1 MTETALA
8 RFIPRTLNMTLLP
21 DSGFIPV
28 RLRFMQV
35 LIVCGS
41 VTVPLELTKAATP
54 VNFQSGFLR
63 QGQDYDSAAAASVL
77 NQLSV
82 VESLGPGDHW
92 VEIHVNM
99 RYFGQRQ
106 IRFDADPQGNGLLPC
121 LSSELLEQIG
131 VRLDSLADPASLQ
144 VACVALGQLIPD
156 SRVVLD
162 GGKLQL
168 SISIPQ
174 IAMRRDANGR
184 VDPALWD
191 YGINAAFINYQTSA
205 QQTTHRETGTSSSAD
220 LYLNTGINLG
230 SWRLR
235 SNQSVRQDAQGH
247 REWTRAYAYA
257 QRDLPGTHANL
268 TLGETYT
275 GGDVFRSVPIK
286 GGLIK
291 TDQEM
296 LPDSLQGYAP
306 VIRGVAQSRAKL
318 EVLQNGYPIYSTY
331 VSAGPYEI
339 DDLNTAGSGELE
351 IVLTEADG
359 QVRRF
364 TQPYSTISNLLRE
377 GVWKY
382 STALGRFN
390 GAYATEHPWLWQGT
404 LAVGTGWNSTLYGGL
419 MTSDFYHA
427 AALGVS
433 RDMGL
438 LGAMAFDVTRSR
450 ANIDQT
456 GRSSVQG
463 MSYAI
468 KYGKAFTTHTN
479 LRFAGYRYSTEG
491 YRDFDEAVSQR
502 SNDAT
507 FTGSRRS
514 RLETSIHQRIGARSS
529 VGLTLSQQD
538 YWGRDIEQRQFQLN
552 VNTHRAGIT
561 YNFYASQSLSVD
573 SSRGND
579 RQFGLSISM
588 PLDTGH
594 SSNATLDLQSSANRH
609 SQRGSLSGSFYENRV
624 NYHASLSNDD
634 GKQQSA
640 GLAAGYQAPFA
651 SLGAGVTQGNDYRS
665 ASVNVSGALL
675 LHADGIEF
683 GPNLGDT
690 IALIEVPD
698 TPGVGI
704 QNATGVRTNSRG
716 YALMPYLRPY
726 RYNPITLQ
734 TDRLGPEVEIDNAS
748 TQVVPARGAVIKTTF
763 AARKVTRLVINAATD
778 SGKPLPFGAQVS
790 DAQGNILGIAG
801 QGGQI
806 LLSTGM
812 QAQTLDVRWGEK
824 SDPQCRLHIDP
835 AGMPLAKGYRMQDM
849 TCTP

>member
-1 MTETALA
+1 M
-8 RFIPRTLNMTLLP
+8 
-21 DSGFIPV
+21 

-41 VTVPLELTKAATP
+41 VTVVLEPTRAATA
-54 VNFQSGFLR
+54 VNFQPGFLR
-63 QGQDYDSAAAASVL
+63 QGQNYDSAAAASVL
-77 NQLSV
+77 NQLSA
-82 VESLGPGDHW
+82 VESLGPGEHW

-121 LSSELLEQIG
+121 LSPELLEQIG
-131 VRLDSLADPASLQ
+131 VRLGSLADPALLQ

-156 SRVVLD
+156 ARVVLD
-162 GGKLQL
+162 GSRLQL

-235 SNQSVRQDAQGH
+235 SNQSVRQDAQGN

-318 EVLQNGYPIYSTY
+318 EVLRNGYPIYSTY

-364 TQPYSTISNLLRE
+364 TQTYSTMSNLLRE
-377 GVWKY
+377 GAWKY
-382 STALGRFN
+382 SAALGRFN

-419 MTSDFYHA
+419 ITSDFYHA

-433 RDMGL
+433 RDMGT
-438 LGAMAFDVTRSR
+438 LGAMAFDVTRSS
-450 ANIDQT
+450 ASIDQP
-456 GRSSVQG
+456 GQSSAQG

-468 KYGKAFTTHTN
+468 KYGKAFTTQTN

-502 SNDAT
+502 SSDAT

-514 RLETSIHQRIGARSS
+514 RLEALVHQRIGLRSS

-538 YWGRDIEQRQFQLN
+538 YWGSDIEQRQFQFN
-552 VNTHRAGIT
+552 FNTHRAGIT
-561 YNFYASQSLSVD
+561 YNFYASQSLSAAS

-594 SSNATLDLQSSANRH
+594 SSNATFDLRSSANRH
-609 SQRGSLSGSFYENRV
+609 SQRGSLSGSLYENRV

-651 SLGAGVTQGNDYRS
+651 SLGAGVTQGND
-665 ASVNVSGALL
+665 
-675 LHADGIEF
+675 
-683 GPNLGDT
+683 
-690 IALIEVPD
+690 
-698 TPGVGI
+698 
-704 QNATGVRTNSRG
+704 
-716 YALMPYLRPY
+716 
-726 RYNPITLQ
+726 
-734 TDRLGPEVEIDNAS
+734 
-748 TQVVPARGAVIKTTF
+748 
-763 AARKVTRLVINAATD
+763 
-778 SGKPLPFGAQVS
+778 
-790 DAQGNILGIAG
+790 
-801 QGGQI
+801 
-806 LLSTGM
+806 
-812 QAQTLDVRWGEK
+812 
-824 SDPQCRLHIDP
+824 
-835 AGMPLAKGYRMQDM
+835 
-849 TCTP
+849 

>member
-1 MTETALA
+1 
-8 RFIPRTLNMTLLP
+8 MTLLP

-41 VTVPLELTKAATP
+41 VTVVLEPTRAATA
-54 VNFQSGFLR
+54 VNFQPGFLR

-77 NQLSV
+77 NQLSA
-82 VESLGPGDHW
+82 VESLGPGEHW

-121 LSSELLEQIG
+121 LSPELLEQIG
-131 VRLDSLADPASLQ
+131 VRLGSLADPALLQ

-156 SRVVLD
+156 ARVVLD
-162 GGKLQL
+162 GGRLQL

-235 SNQSVRQDAQGH
+235 SNQSVRQDAQGN

-318 EVLQNGYPIYSTY
+318 EVLRNGYPIYSTY

-351 IVLTEADG
+351 ILLTEADG

-364 TQPYSTISNLLRE
+364 TQTYSTMSNLLRE
-377 GVWKY
+377 GAWKY
-382 STALGRFN
+382 SAALGRFN

-419 MTSDFYHA
+419 ITSDFYHA

-433 RDMGL
+433 RDMGT
-438 LGAMAFDVTRSR
+438 LGAMAFDVTRSS
-450 ANIDQT
+450 ASIDQP
-456 GRSSVQG
+456 GQSSAQG

-468 KYGKAFTTHTN
+468 KYGKAFTTQTN

-514 RLETSIHQRIGARSS
+514 RLEASVHQRIGLRSS

-538 YWGRDIEQRQFQLN
+538 YWGSDIEQRQFQFN
-552 VNTHRAGIT
+552 FNTHRAGIT
-561 YNFYASQSLSVD
+561 YNFYASQSLSAAS

-594 SSNATLDLQSSANRH
+594 SSNATFDLQSSANRH
-609 SQRGSLSGSFYENRV
+609 SQRGSLSGSLYENRV

-665 ASVNVSGALL
+665 ASVNASGALL

-726 RYNPITLQ
+726 RHNPITLQ

-763 AARKVTRLVINAATD
+763 AARTVTRLIINATTD
-778 SGKPLPFGAQVS
+778 GGKPLPFGAQVS

-824 SDPQCRLHIDP
+824 SDPQCHLHIDP

-849 TCTP
+849 TCAQ

>member
-1 MTETALA
+1 
-8 RFIPRTLNMTLLP
+8 MTLLP

-41 VTVPLELTKAATP
+41 VTVVLEPTRAATA
-54 VNFQSGFLR
+54 VNFQPGFLR

-77 NQLSV
+77 NQLSA
-82 VESLGPGDHW
+82 VESLGPGEHW

-121 LSSELLEQIG
+121 LSPELLEQIG
-131 VRLDSLADPASLQ
+131 VRLGSLADPALLQ

-156 SRVVLD
+156 ARVVLD
-162 GGKLQL
+162 GGRLQL

-220 LYLNTGINLG
+220 LYLNTGVNLG

-318 EVLQNGYPIYSTY
+318 EVLRNGYPIYSTY

-364 TQPYSTISNLLRE
+364 TQPYSTMSNLLRE
-377 GVWKY
+377 GAWKY
-382 STALGRFN
+382 SAALGRFN

-404 LAVGTGWNSTLYGGL
+404 LAVGAGWNSTLYGGL
-419 MTSDFYHA
+419 ITSDFYHA

-433 RDMGL
+433 RDMGT

-450 ANIDQT
+450 ASIDQ
-456 GRSSVQG
+456 
-463 MSYAI
+463 
-468 KYGKAFTTHTN
+468 
-479 LRFAGYRYSTEG
+479 
-491 YRDFDEAVSQR
+491 
-502 SNDAT
+502 
-507 FTGSRRS
+507 
-514 RLETSIHQRIGARSS
+514 
-529 VGLTLSQQD
+529 
-538 YWGRDIEQRQFQLN
+538 
-552 VNTHRAGIT
+552 
-561 YNFYASQSLSVD
+561 
-573 SSRGND
+573 
-579 RQFGLSISM
+579 
-588 PLDTGH
+588 P
-594 SSNATLDLQSSANRH
+594 
-609 SQRGSLSGSFYENRV
+609 
-624 NYHASLSNDD
+624 
-634 GKQQSA
+634 
-640 GLAAGYQAPFA
+640 
-651 SLGAGVTQGNDYRS
+651 
-665 ASVNVSGALL
+665 
-675 LHADGIEF
+675 
-683 GPNLGDT
+683 
-690 IALIEVPD
+690 
-698 TPGVGI
+698 
-704 QNATGVRTNSRG
+704 
-716 YALMPYLRPY
+716 
-726 RYNPITLQ
+726 
-734 TDRLGPEVEIDNAS
+734 
-748 TQVVPARGAVIKTTF
+748 
-763 AARKVTRLVINAATD
+763 
-778 SGKPLPFGAQVS
+778 
-790 DAQGNILGIAG
+790 
-801 QGGQI
+801 GQI
-806 LLSTGM
+806 GR
-812 QAQTLDVRWGEK
+812 AHV
-824 SDPQCRLHIDP
+824 
-835 AGMPLAKGYRMQDM
+835 
-849 TCTP
+849 

>member
-1 MTETALA
+1 MRQRYRTAG
-8 RFIPRTLNMTLLP
+8 T
-21 DSGFIPV
+21 DQG
-28 RLRFMQV
+28 
-35 LIVCGS
+35 G
-41 VTVPLELTKAATP
+41 TP

-63 QGQDYDSAAAASVL
+63 QGQDYDSEAAASVL

-106 IRFDADPQGNGLLPC
+106 IRFDADPHGNGLLPC
-121 LSSELLEQIG
+121 LSRELLEQIG
-131 VRLDSLADPASLQ
+131 VRLDSLADPALLQ

-156 SRVVLD
+156 ARVVLD
-162 GGKLQL
+162 GGRLQL

-184 VDPALWD
+184 VEPALWD

-275 GGDVFRSVPIK
+275 GGDVFRSMPIK

-364 TQPYSTISNLLRE
+364 TQPYSTMSNLLRE

-382 STALGRFN
+382 SAALGRFN

-433 RDMGL
+433 RDMGV

-450 ANIDQT
+450 ASIDQP
-456 GRSSVQG
+456 GQSSVQG

-502 SNDAT
+502 SDDDT

-514 RLETSIHQRIGARSS
+514 RLEASVHQRIGARSS

-538 YWGRDIEQRQFQLN
+538 YWGSDIEQRQFQFN
-552 VNTHRAGIT
+552 FNTHRAGIT
-561 YNFYASQSLSVD
+561 YNFYASQSLSVA
-573 SSRGND
+573 SNRGND

-594 SSNATLDLQSSANRH
+594 SSNATFDLQNSANRH
-609 SQRGSLSGSFYENRV
+609 SQRGSLSGSLYENRV

-640 GLAAGYQAPFA
+640 SLAAGYQAPFA

-665 ASVNVSGALL
+665 TSVNASGALL

-690 IALIEVPD
+690 IALVEVPD

-726 RYNPITLQ
+726 RYNPIALQ
-734 TDRLGPEVEIDNAS
+734 TDQLGPEVEIDNAS
-748 TQVVPARGAVIKTTF
+748 TQVVPARGGDQDHLRCAHGDTPGHQCDHSKWQ
-763 AARKVTRLVINAATD
+763 AAAIWRPGQRR
-778 SGKPLPFGAQVS
+778 
-790 DAQGNILGIAG
+790 AG
-801 QGGQI
+801 QHPGHRRPGRAGVVVHRHAGANPRCP
-806 LLSTGM
+806 L
-812 QAQTLDVRWGEK
+812 GEK
-824 SDPQCRLHIDP
+824 IDPQCRLHIDP
-835 AGMPLAKGYRMQDM
+835 AGMPLTKGYRMQDM
-849 TCTP
+849 TCAQ

>member
-1 MTETALA
+1 
-8 RFIPRTLNMTLLP
+8 MTLLP
-21 DSGFIPV
+21 DSGLIPV

-41 VTVPLELTKAATP
+41 VTVVLEPTRAATA
-54 VNFQSGFLR
+54 VNFQPGFLR
-63 QGQDYDSAAAASVL
+63 QGQNYDSAAAASVL
-77 NQLSV
+77 NQLSA
-82 VESLGPGDHW
+82 VESLGPGEHW

-121 LSSELLEQIG
+121 LSPELLEQIG
-131 VRLDSLADPASLQ
+131 VRLGSLADPALLQ

-156 SRVVLD
+156 ARVVLD
-162 GGKLQL
+162 GSRLQL

-235 SNQSVRQDAQGH
+235 SNQSVRQDAQGN

-318 EVLQNGYPIYSTY
+318 EVLRNGYPIYSTY

-364 TQPYSTISNLLRE
+364 TQTYSTMSNLLRE
-377 GVWKY
+377 GAWKY
-382 STALGRFN
+382 SAALGRFN

-419 MTSDFYHA
+419 ITSDFYHA

-433 RDMGL
+433 RDMGT
-438 LGAMAFDVTRSR
+438 LGAMAFDVTRSS
-450 ANIDQT
+450 ASIDQP
-456 GRSSVQG
+456 GQSSAQG

-468 KYGKAFTTHTN
+468 KYGKAFTTQTN

-502 SNDAT
+502 SSDAT

-514 RLETSIHQRIGARSS
+514 RLEALRSS
-529 VGLTLSQQD
+529 ENRLTQQRWSDAVATGLL
-538 YWGRDIEQRQFQLN
+538 GQRYRTATISIQFQ
-552 VNTHRAGIT
+552 HP
-561 YNFYASQSLSVD
+561 S
-573 SSRGND
+573 
-579 RQFGLSISM
+579 
-588 PLDTGH
+588 
-594 SSNATLDLQSSANRH
+594 
-609 SQRGSLSGSFYENRV
+609 
-624 NYHASLSNDD
+624 
-634 GKQQSA
+634 
-640 GLAAGYQAPFA
+640 
-651 SLGAGVTQGNDYRS
+651 
-665 ASVNVSGALL
+665 
-675 LHADGIEF
+675 
-683 GPNLGDT
+683 
-690 IALIEVPD
+690 
-698 TPGVGI
+698 
-704 QNATGVRTNSRG
+704 
-716 YALMPYLRPY
+716 
-726 RYNPITLQ
+726 
-734 TDRLGPEVEIDNAS
+734 
-748 TQVVPARGAVIKTTF
+748 
-763 AARKVTRLVINAATD
+763 
-778 SGKPLPFGAQVS
+778 
-790 DAQGNILGIAG
+790 
-801 QGGQI
+801 
-806 LLSTGM
+806 
-812 QAQTLDVRWGEK
+812 
-824 SDPQCRLHIDP
+824 CRDHL
-835 AGMPLAKGYRMQDM
+835 
-849 TCTP
+849 

>member
-1 MTETALA
+1 
-8 RFIPRTLNMTLLP
+8 MTLLP

-41 VTVPLELTKAATP
+41 VTVPLELTKAAPP

-63 QGQDYDSAAAASVL
+63 QGQDYDSEAAASVL
-77 NQLSV
+77 NHLSV

-121 LSSELLEQIG
+121 LSRELLEQIG
-131 VRLDSLADPASLQ
+131 VRLDSLADPALLQ

-156 SRVVLD
+156 ARVVLD
-162 GGKLQL
+162 GGRLQL

-184 VDPALWD
+184 VEPALWD

-275 GGDVFRSVPIK
+275 GGDVFRSMPIK

-364 TQPYSTISNLLRE
+364 TQPYSTMSNLLRE

-382 STALGRFN
+382 SAALGRFN

-433 RDMGL
+433 RDMGV

-450 ANIDQT
+450 ASIDQP
-456 GRSSVQG
+456 GQSSVQG

-502 SNDAT
+502 SDDDT

-514 RLETSIHQRIGARSS
+514 RLEASVHQRIGARSS

-538 YWGRDIEQRQFQLN
+538 YWGSDIEQRQFQFN
-552 VNTHRAGIT
+552 FNTHRAGIT
-561 YNFYASQSLSVD
+561 YNFYASQSLSVA
-573 SSRGND
+573 SNRGND

-594 SSNATLDLQSSANRH
+594 SSNATFDLQNSANRH
-609 SQRGSLSGSFYENRV
+609 SQRGSLSGSLYENRV

-640 GLAAGYQAPFA
+640 SLAAGYQAPFA

-665 ASVNVSGALL
+665 TSVNASGALL

-690 IALIEVPD
+690 IALVEVPD

-726 RYNPITLQ
+726 RYNPIALQ
-734 TDRLGPEVEIDNAS
+734 TDQLGPEVEIDNAS
-748 TQVVPARGAVIKTTF
+748 TQVVPARG
-763 AARKVTRLVINAATD
+763 R
-778 SGKPLPFGAQVS
+778 
-790 DAQGNILGIAG
+790 
-801 QGGQI
+801 
-806 LLSTGM
+806 
-812 QAQTLDVRWGEK
+812 
-824 SDPQCRLHIDP
+824 
-835 AGMPLAKGYRMQDM
+835 
-849 TCTP
+849 